1 MKRDDILNKEAQI
14 RQWISEHR
22 SKAFICSQLHCRPM
36 TLESYLAKMNI
47 VYKGNQGGRAHKT
60 GQHKPASDYLYK
72 GSCISP
78 HNLKLKLIRDGIKM
92 AECESC
98 HATNWLSGSVPLEL
112 HHINGDRHDN
122 RLENLQLLCPNCHA
136 LTDNHAGKAHKIL
149 KQKLKSKE
157 VTQSFDESEANNRFI
172 SVLVFDSA
180 ESRDRWHKIPLAL
193 RHLVNNGDGS
203 YSCKFGHGAC
213 SYCGKLLASP
223 GCDTY
228 CSRKCYRLASR
239 RVVRPSKEELQELI
253 WVKPTTQLAKDFG
266 ISDKAI
272 EKWCKAYGIQKPPRG
287 YWAKQQSIQAPVAE

>member
-36 TLESYLAKMNI
+36 TLESYLTKMNI
-47 VYKGNQGGRAHKT
+47 TYKGNQGGRAHKT

-72 GSCISP
+72 GSCINP
-78 HNLKLKLIRDGIKM
+78 HLLKLKLIRDGIKI
-92 AECESC
+92 AKCESC
-98 HATNWLSGSVPLEL
+98 QASNWLSGSVPLEL
-112 HHINGDRHDN
+112 HHINGDRYDN

-157 VTQSFDESEANNRFI
+157 VTQSVDESEANNRFI
-172 SVLVFDSA
+172 SILVFDSA

-193 RHLVNNGDGS
+193 RHLVNNEDSS
-203 YSCKFGHGAC
+203 YSCKFGHGTC

-228 CSRKCYRLASR
+228 CSQKCYRLASR
-239 RVVRPSKEELQELI
+239 RMVRPSKEELQELI
-253 WVKPTTQLAKDFG
+253 WAKPTSQLAKEFG
-266 ISDKAI
+266 VSDKAI

-287 YWAKQQSIQAPVAE
+287 YWAKQQSINAPVVE